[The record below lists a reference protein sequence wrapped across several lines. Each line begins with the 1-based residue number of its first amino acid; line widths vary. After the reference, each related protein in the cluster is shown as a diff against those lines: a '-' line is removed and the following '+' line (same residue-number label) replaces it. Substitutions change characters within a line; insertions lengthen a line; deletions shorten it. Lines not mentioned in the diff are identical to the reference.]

1 MPFCAVC
8 VGLCKTKLRVESM
21 NLTLNQP
28 FMSEKDWKKIINL
41 TLVPE
46 MEPVSRSLVIKVI
59 SELIETGKNCY
70 MDSDCAKIEPS
81 LEALSSQLWHLVR

>member
-1 MPFCAVC
+1 MWVD
-8 VGLCKTKLRVESM
+8 LCKTKLRVESM
-21 NLTLNQP
+21 NLTSNEP
-28 FMSEKDWKKIINL
+28 FMSEKDWKTIINL

-46 MEPVSRSLVIKVI
+46 MEPVTRSLVIKVI
-59 SELIETGKNCY
+59 SELIETGKNWY

>member
-1 MPFCAVC
+1 MW

-28 FMSEKDWKKIINL
+28 FMSEKDWKTIINL

-46 MEPVSRSLVIKVI
+46 MEPVTRSLVIKVI
-59 SELIETGKNCY
+59 SELIETGKNWY
-70 MDSDCAKIEPS
+70 MDSDCAKIEPC

>member
-1 MPFCAVC
+1 MWVD
-8 VGLCKTKLRVESM
+8 LCKTKLRVESM
-21 NLTLNQP
+21 NLTSNEP
-28 FMSEKDWKKIINL
+28 FMSEKDWKTIINL

-46 MEPVSRSLVIKVI
+46 MEPVTRSLVIKVI
-59 SELIETGKNCY
+59 SELIETGTNWY

>member
-1 MPFCAVC
+1 MW

-21 NLTLNQP
+21 DLTLNQP
-28 FMSEKDWKKIINL
+28 FMSEKDWKTIINL

-70 MDSDCAKIEPS
+70 MDKNCTKIEPS

>member
-1 MPFCAVC
+1 MW
-8 VGLCKTKLRVESM
+8 VGLCKTNLRVESM
-21 NLTLNQP
+21 NLTINQP
-28 FMSEKDWKKIINL
+28 FMSEKDWKTIVNL

-70 MDSDCAKIEPS
+70 MQDSDCAKIEPS